1 MNYARFEDTI
11 VGGDWR
17 CRLFRRASGR
27 WVRCVLAEWDQST
40 QEQWLPIVRKD
51 ARRRYRAKYGIP
63 LLWMWLLGVI
73 INLIWQWWLN
83 RDESQRADE
92 LRALQA
98 ELET

>member
-1 MNYARFEDTI
+1 MRYARFESAI
-11 VGGDWR
+11 CASDWR

-27 WVRCVLAEWDQST
+27 WVQCVLAEWDH
-40 QEQWLPIVRKD
+40 EQWEKHLPAVRENAK
-51 ARRRYRAKYGIP
+51 RRYREKYGSAV
-63 LLWMWLLGVI
+63 LWMWLLSIVLK
-73 INLIWQWWLN
+73 LIWAWWLN